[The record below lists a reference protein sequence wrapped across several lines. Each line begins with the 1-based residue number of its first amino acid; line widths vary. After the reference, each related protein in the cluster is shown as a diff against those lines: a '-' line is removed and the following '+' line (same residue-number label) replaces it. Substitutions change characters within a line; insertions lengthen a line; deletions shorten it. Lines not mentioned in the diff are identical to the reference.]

1 MIETRRLKNIVIFSQ
16 TILNFVLS
24 RKIII
29 IIDLDINVITN
40 DIVIIIS
47 ILCIIAELTELHEL
61 TLITSFLFLL
71 ILKGYMGKL
80 K

>member
-1 MIETRRLKNIVIFSQ
+1 MIETRRLKNVAIFSQ

-29 IIDLDINVITN
+29 IIALDINVITN

-47 ILCIIAELTELHEL
+47 ILCIFAELTELHEL

-71 ILKGYMGKL
+71 ILKGHMGKL